1 MTMLHAVAIS
11 LILVGMGLSFT
22 SLLSAIPFAWGPA
35 LFAAG
40 TVIELA
46 GWAVAIRSDDKKDAK
61 PTD

>member
-1 MTMLHAVAIS
+1 MTMLHVVAIS

-22 SLLSAIPFAWGPA
+22 SLLSSIPFAWGPA

-46 GWAVAIRSDDKKDAK
+46 GWVVAIRSDDKKNSGQAD
-61 PTD
+61 